1 MLARRDELAATRRSD
16 ETRDRSIDAY
26 PSTLPRSVLP
36 HSVEDAPSESK
47 LLIVSKDVSL
57 SGRIAACDRLVIHG
71 SVQAVL
77 EGTHVLEIAES
88 GRFTEGRAEVEEAEI
103 RGLYEGEL
111 TVRGQ
116 LLIRTTG
123 RVSGIVR
130 YGEVQV
136 ERGGR
141 LTGAVSVLDGEM
153 AAQSAMAE
161 DRQQE

>member
-1 MLARRDELAATRRSD
+1 
-16 ETRDRSIDAY
+16 
-26 PSTLPRSVLP
+26 
-36 HSVEDAPSESK
+36 
-47 LLIVSKDVSL
+47 
-57 SGRIAACDRLVIHG
+57 
-71 SVQAVL
+71 
-77 EGTHVLEIAES
+77 VLEIAES

-161 DRQQE
+161 GQQQG